1 MTGIKFLLDTNL
13 VIGVLKG
20 HPDAIALLNTEQL
33 SFENCAVSQITRMEL
48 LSYPQLQMMMS
59 VPETRL

>member
-20 HPDAIALLNTEQL
+20 HPGAIALLNTEQL
-33 SFENCAVSQITRMEL
+33 SFENCAISQITRMEL
-48 LSYPQLQMMMS
+48 LSYP
-59 VPETRL
+59 